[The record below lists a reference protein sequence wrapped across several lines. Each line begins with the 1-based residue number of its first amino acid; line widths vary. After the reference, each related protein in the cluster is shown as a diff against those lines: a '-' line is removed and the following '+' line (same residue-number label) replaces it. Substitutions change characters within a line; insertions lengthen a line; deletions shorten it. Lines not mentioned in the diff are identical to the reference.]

1 MTQEQ
6 AAAPACRLYLL
17 SPERLEHPAIC
28 ADDLR
33 AALDGIEAAA
43 LAA

>member
-6 AAAPACRLYLL
+6 AAAPACRLYLI
-17 SPERLEHPAIC
+17 SPERLEHPAIF